1 MDDEPAHDYSAMM
14 DNPETHWD
22 QPLRFLPRELRVARG
37 ERLTLEARHNDSDID
52 QLRLG
57 GVRRAMLGPVGIPPP
72 RRDIAD
78 QLPVVL
84 EGEGV

>member
-37 ERLTLEARHNDSDID
+37 EHILVATGSRPRTPPNVPVDHEHILDSDS
-52 QLRLG
+52 LLST
-57 GVRRAMLGPVGIPPP
+57 VYVPESMTVWS
-72 RRDIAD
+72 
-78 QLPVVL
+78 
-84 EGEGV
+84 